1 MRPIPPSDIYPTT
14 ATGTFPKSAA
24 GESNEENENTFHFSR
39 KSLMKRFTSPLIV
52 LLVAC
57 CSLGSSL
64 AASNAE
70 TNKILFLQNRL
81 VHLPDGQAS
90 YARVSK
96 LLFDLSRLQPSFSS
110 RYFRIASTKL
120 QSANY
125 NAELNR
131 LANRTIR
138 IVKSSGITPTG
149 IYRISLQVE
158 VILQQNTVPSPTP
171 YQA

>member
-1 MRPIPPSDIYPTT
+1 MRPIHHSDICPTAT
-14 ATGTFPKSAA
+14 TGTFPRAAA
-24 GESNEENENTFHFSR
+24 GKSNEEKENTFHFS
-39 KSLMKRFTSPLIV
+39 SPPLMKHLTSLLII
-52 LLVAC
+52 LFVAC
-57 CSLGSSL
+57 CSVNTSF
-64 AASNAE
+64 ASTPSE
-70 TNKILFLQNRL
+70 TNRILFLQNRL
-81 VHLPDGQAS
+81 VHLPDGQTS

-96 LLFDLSRLQPSFSS
+96 LLFDLCRLQPSFSA

-138 IVKSSGITPTG
+138 IVKNSDIAPTG

-158 VILQQNTVPSPTP
+158 VIVQQNTVPSPTP

>member
-1 MRPIPPSDIYPTT
+1 MRPIPHSDICPT
-14 ATGTFPKSAA
+14 ATTGDSPRAAA
-24 GESNEENENTFHFSR
+24 GKSNEEKENTFHFSR
-39 KSLMKRFTSPLIV
+39 SPLMKRLAAPLIV
-52 LLVAC
+52 LFIAC
-57 CSLGSSL
+57 CSLGTSL
-64 AASNAE
+64 ASSTAD
-70 TNKILFLQNRL
+70 TNRILFLQNRL
-81 VHLPDGQAS
+81 VHLPDGQTS

-96 LLFDLSRLQPSFSS
+96 LLFDLARLQPSFSS
-110 RYFRIASTKL
+110 RYFRIASMKL
-120 QSANY
+120 QPANY

-138 IVKSSGITPTG
+138 IVKNSDITPTG

>member
-1 MRPIPPSDIYPTT
+1 
-14 ATGTFPKSAA
+14 
-24 GESNEENENTFHFSR
+24 
-39 KSLMKRFTSPLIV
+39 MKRLTSHLIILAV
-52 LLVAC
+52 VC
-57 CSLGSSL
+57 CSLGTAL
-64 AASNAE
+64 ADSNAD
-70 TNKILFLQNRL
+70 TNRILFLQNRL
-81 VHLPDGQAS
+81 VHLPDGQTS

-96 LLFDLSRLQPSFSS
+96 LLFDLSRLQPAFSA

-120 QSANY
+120 QPANY

-138 IVKSSGITPTG
+138 IVKNSDIAPTG

-158 VILQQNTVPSPTP
+158 VILQQNTVPAPTP

>member
-1 MRPIPPSDIYPTT
+1 
-14 ATGTFPKSAA
+14 
-24 GESNEENENTFHFSR
+24 
-39 KSLMKRFTSPLIV
+39 MKRFTSHLIV
-52 LLVAC
+52 LFIAC
-57 CSLGSSL
+57 CSIGTSL
-64 AASNAE
+64 ADSTAD
-70 TNKILFLQNRL
+70 TNRILFLQNRL
-81 VHLPDGQAS
+81 VHLPDGQTS

-96 LLFDLSRLQPSFSS
+96 LLFDLARLQPSFSS

-138 IVKSSGITPTG
+138 IVKSSDITPTG